1 MLASLW
7 LPIVLSGVALFFISF
22 LAWMVL
28 GLHKQDWLK
37 IAKEDDFIRAVAEC
51 GLERGTSYM
60 FPMCSKPEE
69 MKSEAFQRK
78 MQTGPRGVVTA
89 FASNSM
95 GQNLALTFVYFL
107 VVSFCLA
114 YLGSIVLQPGADFK
128 TVFRFFAT
136 AGWLAFL
143 AAIVPHSIWFKIR
156 IVGHV
161 IESIADAIVVG
172 LIFAALWPAA

>member
-7 LPIVLSGVALFFISF
+7 LPIILAGVALFVVSF

-37 IAKEDDFIRAVAEC
+37 IAQEDDFMRAVAEC

-60 FPMCSKPEE
+60 FPMCGSREE

-78 MQTGPRGVVTA
+78 MQAGPRGIVTV
-89 FASNSM
+89 FAHNSM
-95 GQNLALTFVYFL
+95 GQNLALTFVYYL
-107 VVSFCLA
+107 VASFCLA
-114 YLGSIVLQPGADFK
+114 YLATIGLSAGAAFM

-136 AGWLAFL
+136 AGLLVFL
-143 AAIVPHSIWFKIR
+143 AALVPQAIWFKMR

-161 IESIADAIVVG
+161 VESVADAIVVG
-172 LIFAALWPAA
+172 LIFAALWPA